1 MTVAL
6 QSSRF
11 NQSHKFTLFRVV
23 NAPFPKADNI
33 LEMIDCESLSLLES
47 SYYIGSLLSCSEL
60 ASTQLFGMEF

>member
-1 MTVAL
+1 MAL

-23 NAPFPKADNI
+23 HAPFPKADNI

-47 SYYIGSLLSCSEL
+47 SYYIGSLFSSLEL
-60 ASTQLFGMEF
+60 ARAQLFGMEF